1 MSVSRARSIDAN
13 YKRNEDDVRITGDL
27 SHRESAL
34 DFDVFLTKTPKLMLS
49 QISHPPR

>member
-13 YKRNEDDVRITGDL
+13 CKRNEDDVRITGDL
-27 SHRESAL
+27 SESAL